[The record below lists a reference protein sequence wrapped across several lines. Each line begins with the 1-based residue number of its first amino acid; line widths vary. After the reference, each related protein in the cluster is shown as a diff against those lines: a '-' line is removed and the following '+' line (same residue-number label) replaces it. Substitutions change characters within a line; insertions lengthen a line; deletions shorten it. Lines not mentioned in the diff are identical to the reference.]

1 MLRSVSH
8 TSSVKLIRW
17 LGGLQ
22 LTKAFLI
29 CAALLAGTATAESA
43 GPIDRDASYR
53 VAGLTAPAEIVV
65 DRWGVPHIR
74 AADHYDVFFVQGF
87 NAARDRLWQIDLWRR
102 RGLGQLSSVFG
113 AQFVDQDRAA
123 RLFVYRGDMYSEW
136 LAYGNDAK
144 RIAVAFAAGINAFV
158 DLTGSV
164 PGLLPPEFELLGY
177 RPARW
182 QPEDVVRI
190 RSNGL
195 WRNVVNE
202 VWRARLACEG
212 RLELAGQWRQLEPAW
227 QAQAP
232 EGLDPCVIPDDVLA
246 DYRLAKAPVTFDNG
260 GEIAVHLQ
268 DLPDQSLGSNNW
280 VVAPSRTSTGRP
292 ILADDPHRGHATP
305 SLRYIAHLT
314 GPGINVIGAGEP
326 ALPGI
331 SIGHNERIAFG
342 LTIFPIDQE
351 DLYVYSKAQGGYR
364 YAGRIEPFTE
374 LEEHIEIADGRAQT
388 VRLRFTRHG
397 PVIAETDTHA
407 FAVRAAW
414 LEPGMSP
421 YFGSI
426 EYMRAQNYR
435 EFSSALNRWGAPS
448 ENQVYADVDG
458 NIGYK
463 PAGRFPVRR
472 NWDGLMPVPGDGR
485 FEWRGYFDMD
495 VLPEE
500 YNPKRGFT
508 GTANSMNLPPDYPI
522 SEYRIGFE
530 WSHPWRY
537 RRLWEV
543 LADQEQHS
551 LQDSVALQRDYRSVL
566 AREVIG
572 RLPGLIESPA
582 GRMLTN
588 WNADMGPDSSA
599 GALWN
604 VWYRDHLAP
613 ALGALL
619 SGDDEPPAG
628 LVDSLTVLELLETD
642 AGRAAAL
649 ASLPAAVDQTITL
662 LGTDPR
668 RWRWGDLHRMRF
680 KHPLL
685 DRAPPALAE
694 LMAMPDHPRGGNA
707 HTTNN
712 TSFLGDSFDVV
723 SGASFRMVVDVGD
736 WDAAVATNAPG
747 QSGDPRSSFY
757 QNLLQNWADDDHFP
771 LLFSNEAISANTA
784 FTISLTPV
792 ADQRP

>member
-1 MLRSVSH
+1 MLLLCSVIA
-8 TSSVKLIRW
+8 SV
-17 LGGLQ
+17 
-22 LTKAFLI
+22 
-29 CAALLAGTATAESA
+29 TATADRDS
-43 GPIDRDASYR
+43 PIDGDARYTVS
-53 VAGLTAPAEIVV
+53 GLTAPAEIVV

-102 RGLGQLSSVFG
+102 RGLGQLASVFG
-113 AQFVDQDRAA
+113 SQYLDQDRAA

-144 RIAVAFAAGINAFV
+144 RIATAFTAGINAFV
-158 DLTGSV
+158 ELTATV
-164 PGLLPPEFELLGY
+164 PGLLPPEFDLMGY
-177 RPARW
+177 QPARW
-182 QPEDVVRI
+182 APQDVVRI

-195 WRNVVNE
+195 WRNVVTE

-212 RLELAGQWRQLEPAW
+212 RLDLAAHWKQLQPAW
-227 QAQAP
+227 QTEVP
-232 EGLDPCVIPDDVLA
+232 EGLDPCEIPEDVLR
-246 DYRLAKAPVTFDNG
+246 DYRLAKAPVRFDANSDV
-260 GEIAVHLQ
+260 AVHLQ

-280 VVAPSRTSTGRP
+280 VVAPSRTATGRP
-292 ILADDPHRGHATP
+292 ILADDPHRSHATP

-351 DLYVYSKAQGGYR
+351 DLYVYTKIEGGYR
-364 YAGRIEPFTE
+364 YAGRTEPFTTI
-374 LEEHIEIADGRAQT
+374 EESIKIADAPAQT
-388 VRLRFTRHG
+388 VTLRFTRHG

-414 LEPGMSP
+414 LQPGMSP

-426 EYMRAQNYR
+426 EYMRAKNFR
-435 EFSSALNRWGAPS
+435 EFVAALNRWGAPS
-448 ENQVYADVDG
+448 ENQVYADIDG

-463 PAGRFPVRR
+463 PAGRFPVRN

-485 FEWRGYFDMD
+485 YEWQGYFDMD

-500 YNPKRGFT
+500 FNPQRGFT

-522 SEYRIGFE
+522 GTYRIGFE

-543 LADQEQHS
+543 LAEQEQHS
-551 LQDSVALQRDYRSVL
+551 LLDSVILQRDYHSVF
-566 AREVIG
+566 AREVIA

-582 GRMLTN
+582 GRMLAN
-588 WNADMGPDSSA
+588 WNAQLTPDSSA
-599 GALWN
+599 AALWN

-613 ALGALL
+613 ALGSLL
-619 SGDDEPPAG
+619 AGNGEPPAG
-628 LVDSLTVLELLETD
+628 LLDSLTILDLLETD
-642 AGRAAAL
+642 AGRSAAL
-649 ASLPAAVDQTITL
+649 ASLAGGVDQTIAL

-668 RWRWGDLHRMRF
+668 TWRWRDLHQIRF
-680 KHPLL
+680 QHPLL
-685 DRAPPALAE
+685 DKAPPGLAD
-694 LMAMPDHPRGGNA
+694 LMALPVIGRGGNT

-712 TSFLGDSFDVV
+712 TSYRGERFDVV
-723 SGASFRMVVDVGD
+723 SGASFRMVVDVGN

-747 QSGDPRSSFY
+747 QSGDPRSANY
-757 QNLLQNWADDDHFP
+757 RNLLQNWANDGHFP
-771 LLFSNEAISANTA
+771 LLFSEQAIAENTA
-784 FTISLTPV
+784 FTIRLIPAS
-792 ADQRP
+792 D